1 MRPIKRG
8 ARSARYVLNEDDDL
22 TGKLGDCGQCEGIWI
37 IKMRMT
43 TTTVVIM
50 IMMGLTC
57 VRFSLHSKIFSVHQ
71 QCETNEILYL
81 KKDHIFLKKKGF
93 EDLLPR
99 QNID

>member
-1 MRPIKRG
+1 MRPIKWG

-22 TGKLGDCGQCEGIWI
+22 TGKIGDCGQCEGIWI
-37 IKMRMT
+37 MGMT

-81 KKDHIFLKKKGF
+81 KKYRIFLKKKGF

>member
-22 TGKLGDCGQCEGIWI
+22 TGKIGDCGQREGIWI
-37 IKMRMT
+37 MRMT
-43 TTTVVIM
+43 TATVVIM

-57 VRFSLHSKIFSVHQ
+57 VRFSWHSKIFSVHQ

-81 KKDHIFLKKKGF
+81 KKDIFLKKKGF